1 MTKTKSNKREEWER
15 EFDKKFAFI
24 KVKDCDVFPDT
35 KTIKFSLDFW
45 DVIKIFIRSEKQ
57 NSFNEG
63 RREWEQKFME
73 EMFYV
78 LEYIGDDQERECAKN
93 RFETLIRPLLKQEK
107 IAKWQPRCFGES
119 KVKLDRDLFCGC
131 GMSIGH
137 IDWNPEYHKA
147 CQYGYKT
154 HFIDMFKSKILKRKC
169 TKCDR
174 YFGIDEKHTVDYPTH
189 CAECAANMEL

>member
-1 MTKTKSNKREEWER
+1 MTKKTNKGKR
-15 EFDKKFAFI
+15 
-24 KVKDCDVFPDT
+24 T
-35 KTIKFSLDFW
+35 
-45 DVIKIFIRSEKQ
+45 
-57 NSFNEG
+57 
-63 RREWEQKFME
+63 
-73 EMFYV
+73 
-78 LEYIGDDQERECAKN
+78 
-93 RFETLIRPLLKQEK
+93 
-107 IAKWQPRCFGES
+107 
-119 KVKLDRDLFCGC
+119 
-131 GMSIGH
+131 H